1 MTRKLSLHIVKL
13 CLRNEGIL
21 HGRETSQ
28 FRTSSYVDNGIVDIT
43 SKKVFDEKRGNWAKE
58 ESKSLDV
65 GEIDNFS
72 DNWNGLQRWKAF
84 ILLYEM
90 LEEYGTHLVEAAW
103 THQVSIITHVKY
115 ISKYFINEISIL

>member
-1 MTRKLSLHIVKL
+1 MVRKLSLHIVKL

-21 HGRETSQ
+21 HDRETSQ
-28 FRTSSYVDNGIVDIT
+28 FRTSSFVYNGIVDIT
-43 SKKVFDEKRGNWAKE
+43 SKNVFGETRQGKWAKE
-58 ESKSLDV
+58 ESKPLDV

-72 DNWNGLQRWKAF
+72 DHWNGLQRWKAF

-103 THQVSIITHVKY
+103 TNQVSIITHVKCF
-115 ISKYFINEISIL
+115 SKYFF